1 MKAIMMGL
9 ILAAVFSQANAN
21 EIANSTAQ
29 TALSTAKEK
38 SQNMDF
44 DKQILVN
51 AESDLIAF
59 LQGRGALTPAAQAA
73 VNMVKS
79 KFNAQDLSVEQL
91 ALVALEL
98 SAEEKK

>member
-1 MKAIMMGL
+1 MKTLLMGFFVV
-9 ILAAVFSQANAN
+9 AAFSQANAN

-29 TALSTAKEK
+29 TALSTAKER

-51 AESDLIAF
+51 AKSDLIAF

-73 VNMVKS
+73 VNMVKA
-79 KFNAQDLSVEQL
+79 KFNAQDLSLEQS
-91 ALVALEL
+91 ALIALEL